1 MDVIEI
7 IDEIETDNNPINI
20 DGLDYLMNCK
30 VTVNKVRTR
39 CEQVSV
45 VQCDMS
51 KYDGL
56 GIETLLE
63 LRRGDWIT
71 WIFIDGIDELE
82 VVEMKEWE

>member
-1 MDVIEI
+1 MDI
-7 IDEIETDNNPINI
+7 IREIEKDNNPINV

-30 VTVNKVRTR
+30 VTVNKVKTR
-39 CEQVSV
+39 CEKVSM

-51 KYDGL
+51 EYDGL

-71 WIFIDGIDELE
+71 WVFIDDIDTLE
-82 VVEMKEWE
+82 VEEVKEWDGA

>member
-1 MDVIEI
+1 MKIMDI
-7 IDEIETDNNPINI
+7 IKEIETDNNPINV

-39 CEQVSV
+39 CEQVSI

-51 KYDGL
+51 KYEEY

-71 WIFIDGIDELE
+71 WMFIDDIEELE
-82 VVEMKEWE
+82 VVEVKEWE